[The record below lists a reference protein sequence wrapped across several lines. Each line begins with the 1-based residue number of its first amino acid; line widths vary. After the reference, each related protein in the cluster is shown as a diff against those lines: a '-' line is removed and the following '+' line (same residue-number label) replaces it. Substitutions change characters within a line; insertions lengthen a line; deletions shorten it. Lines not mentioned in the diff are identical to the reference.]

1 MALKSMLNLKQVSQ
15 NILLNN
21 TKFRPGT
28 PEQLVKKITD
38 YLGESLSP
46 PYETALDMG
55 CGSGRSTVSGIS
67 VQVYLNVSGWPKLKA
82 TTRNPD
88 TSSRSLQIVLT
99 PYNLVSC
106 SRKGSAEKIQCL
118 DSSVPLVCAGQCAH
132 WFSLPQFYSETSRVL
147 MPGGLLAVYGY
158 LLPAPHYKDKP
169 ISHCVEKLM
178 LDKLKDFMPEQSK
191 TLYIGK
197 YSTPGFQSFL
207 FNQEPLVRDETM
219 HVTLHSTVSDLV
231 SYIASTSTMQ
241 NFYLQKGE
249 KEALGVLNDFQDSLL
264 DQIGVQDDP
273 DNIELNVDF
282 NFILIMGRKPF

>member
-55 CGSGRSTVSGIS
+55 CGSGRSTVNF
-67 VQVYLNVSGWPKLKA
+67 YLV
-82 TTRNPD
+82 
-88 TSSRSLQIVLT
+88 
-99 PYNLVSC
+99 
-106 SRKGSAEKIQCL
+106 KGSAEKIQCL

>member
-55 CGSGRSTVSGIS
+55 CGSGRSTTGLAPHFRNVVGFDNRDD
-67 VQVYLNVSGWPKLKA
+67 QLNYAK
-82 TTRNPD
+82 
-88 TSSRSLQIVLT
+88 RSNNSANFNII
-99 PYNLVSC
+99 Y
-106 SRKGSAEKIQCL
+106 RKGSAEKIQCL